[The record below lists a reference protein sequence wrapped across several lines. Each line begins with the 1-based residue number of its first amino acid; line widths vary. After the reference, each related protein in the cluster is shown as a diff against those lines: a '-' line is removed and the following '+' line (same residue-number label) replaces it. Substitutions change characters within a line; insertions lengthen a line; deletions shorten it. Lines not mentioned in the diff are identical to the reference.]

1 MKYMAFIRIKNIVL
15 TLSALAISFTQYAQQ
30 PCGKNHAEQQLL
42 QQNPSAKPIIESAKK
57 ELEDFT
63 QTYISSR
70 ATSNNKIVIPV
81 VFHVVHQNGQE
92 NISEAQIKDAMRQ
105 INEDFSKSNAG
116 LTNVIPAFESRIG
129 DANFEFRLARKDPN
143 GNPTNGI
150 DRIVSSATNVGDQTA
165 KINQWPPQK
174 YLNIWTVANINFG
187 AAAYALLPSVAAG
200 NPSQDGIVSEHIYVG
215 TIGTATGDDGHTLP
229 HEIGHFFNLE
239 HPWGQSNSP
248 GLTQNCGDDDF
259 VQDTPNTIGTFGS
272 CNTTQVSCGSL
283 DNVQNIM
290 DYSNCPVM
298 FTEGQIDRMRASANS
313 SVAGRNN
320 LWSQQNL
327 NATGVGQLYFA
338 DFSAENPTICL
349 GDSLR
354 LLDRS
359 EYDPTSWNWNLSG
372 SLQSSSNNKNPVVYY
387 PEIGV
392 YDVLLTSFQNGDQKS
407 ELKDGFVMVNNP
419 VGASMPYTEDFE
431 GVSETPN
438 IKWYTSDNNS
448 NFGFE
453 LDENNGK
460 QGGACLKM
468 VNYSNSNNKTYRLIS
483 ETIDLSVYEQFDIE
497 FDVAYAMLNG
507 SSGQDRLKVYLS
519 NDCGDTWN
527 EVFNE
532 IGPFIQSTS
541 GVNGAFTPSNP
552 NEWRTL
558 SINNLS
564 SPLNS
569 NNARIKIEFEAEGNN
584 NLYIDNINIVGDW
597 GDTPSLV
604 YPFNGQT
611 KLPSDFTF
619 QWQPTGESISEYE
632 FQYADNIS
640 FNSPVSVSK
649 QKISVDPDNPD
660 TEYGVTGLDPNRTY
674 FWRVRYV
681 TNGNPGPWSD
691 VWEFTIS
698 ETGVGFE
705 ESLKDKFHFAVFPNP
720 SESKFNVRLLNDESR
735 PVEFTIYSMTG
746 QRVYYSKHNISSGEN
761 IVQLNVDQL
770 TGGVYM
776 LETRIGS
783 ERITERIVIR

>member
-1 MKYMAFIRIKNIVL
+1 MAFLSSKKLVL
-15 TLSALAISFTQYAQQ
+15 TLSAIAISLTQFAQQ
-30 PCGKNHAEQQLL
+30 PCGMNHAEQQLL
-42 QQNPSAKPIIESAKK
+42 QQNPSASPIIESAQK
-57 ELEDFT
+57 ELENFT
-63 QTYISSR
+63 QNYISSR

-81 VFHVVHQNGQE
+81 VFHVVHQNGSE

-105 INEDFSKSNAG
+105 INEDFSKSNAD
-116 LTNVIPAFESRIG
+116 LSNVVPAFEGRIG

-143 GNPTNGI
+143 GNSTNGI

-200 NPSQDGIVSEHIYVG
+200 NPSQDGIVSEHTYVG
-215 TIGTATGDDGHTLP
+215 TIGTAAGGDGHTLP

-239 HPWGQSNSP
+239 HPWGQSNNP
-248 GLTQNCGDDDF
+248 GQTQNCGDDDF
-259 VQDTPNTIGTFGS
+259 VQDTPNTVGTFGS

-298 FTEGQIDRMRASANS
+298 FTEGQIDRMRAAANS
-313 SVAGRNN
+313 NIAGRNN

-327 NATGVGQLYFA
+327 NETGVGQLYSA
-338 DFSAENPTICL
+338 DFSAENATICL

-354 LLDRS
+354 LLDGS
-359 EYDPTSWNWNLSG
+359 EYDPTSWSWNLSG
-372 SLQSSSNNKNPVVYY
+372 SLQSSSNNKNPVVFY
-387 PEIGV
+387 PEVGV
-392 YDVLLTSFQNGDQKS
+392 YDVLLTSFQNGNQKS
-407 ELKDGFVMVNNP
+407 ELKNGFVMVNNP
-419 VGASMPYTEDFE
+419 VGRSMPYTEDFE
-431 GVSETPN
+431 NVSQTPN

-453 LDENNGK
+453 LDEINGK

-468 VNYSNSNNKTYRLIS
+468 TNYSNSNDKPYKAIS
-483 ETIDLSVYEQFDIE
+483 ETVDLSVYDQFDLS
-497 FDVAYAMLNG
+497 FDLAYAMQSG
-507 SSGQDRLKVYLS
+507 GSGQDRLKIYIS
-519 NDCGDTWN
+519 GDCGETWT

-532 IGPFIQSTS
+532 IGPFIQSAS
-541 GVNGAFTPSNP
+541 GVNGAFTPSSQSD
-552 NEWRTL
+552 WRAF
-558 SINNLS
+558 SIDNLGA
-564 SPLNS
+564 PLNG

-584 NLYIDNINIVGDW
+584 NLYIDNVNITGDW
-597 GDTPSLV
+597 NDTPSLV

-619 QWQPTGESISEYE
+619 QWQPTGENISEYE
-632 FQYADNIS
+632 FQYSDNITFS
-640 FNSPVSVSK
+640 NPVSTIK

-660 TEYGVTGLDPNRTY
+660 TEYDVTGLDPNATY

-705 ESLKDKFHFAVFPNP
+705 ESLKEKYHFTVFPNP
-720 SESKFNVRLLNDESR
+720 VESQINVRLLNSEDK
-735 PVEFTIYSMTG
+735 PAEFTIYSMTG
-746 QRVYYSKHNISSGEN
+746 QRVFFSKQTISTGEN
-761 IVQLNVDQL
+761 VVQLNVDQL
-770 TGGVYM
+770 SGGVYL
-776 LETRIGS
+776 LETTIGS
-783 ERITERIVIR
+783 ERITERVVVR

>member
-1 MKYMAFIRIKNIVL
+1 MAFLSSKKLVL
-15 TLSALAISFTQYAQQ
+15 TLSAIAISLTQFAQQ
-30 PCGKNHAEQQLL
+30 PCGMNHAEQQLL
-42 QQNPSAKPIIESAKK
+42 QQNPSSSPIIESAQK
-57 ELEDFT
+57 ELENFT
-63 QTYISSR
+63 QNYISSR

-81 VFHVVHQNGQE
+81 VFHVVHQNGSE

-105 INEDFSKSNAG
+105 INEDFSKSNAD
-116 LTNVIPAFESRIG
+116 LSNVVPAFEGRIG

-143 GNPTNGI
+143 GNSTNGI

-200 NPSQDGIVSEHIYVG
+200 NPSQDGIVSEHTYVG
-215 TIGTATGDDGHTLP
+215 TIGTAAGGDGHTLP

-248 GLTQNCGDDDF
+248 GQTQNCGDDDF
-259 VQDTPNTIGTFGS
+259 VQDTPNTVGTFGS

-298 FTEGQIDRMRASANS
+298 FTEGQIDRMRAAANS
-313 SVAGRNN
+313 GVAGRNN

-327 NATGVGQLYFA
+327 NETGVGQLYSA
-338 DFSAENPTICL
+338 DFSAENATICL

-354 LLDRS
+354 LLDGS

-372 SLQSSSNNKNPVVYY
+372 SLQSTSNNKNPVVFY
-387 PEIGV
+387 PEVGV
-392 YDVLLTSFQNGDQKS
+392 YDVLLTSFQNGNQKS

-419 VGASMPYTEDFE
+419 VGRSMPYTEDFE
-431 GVSETPN
+431 NVSQTPN

-453 LDENNGK
+453 LDETNGK

-468 VNYSNSNNKTYRLIS
+468 TNYSNSNDKPYKAIS
-483 ETIDLSVYEQFDIE
+483 ETVDLSVYDQFDLS
-497 FDVAYAMLNG
+497 FDLAYAMQSG
-507 SSGQDRLKVYLS
+507 GSGQDRLKIYIS
-519 NDCGDTWN
+519 GDCGETWT

-532 IGPFIQSTS
+532 IGPFIQSAS
-541 GVNGAFTPSNP
+541 GVNGAFTPSSQSD
-552 NEWRTL
+552 WRAF
-558 SINNLS
+558 SIDNLGA
-564 SPLNS
+564 PLNG

-584 NLYIDNINIVGDW
+584 NLYIDNVNITGDW
-597 GDTPSLV
+597 NDTPSLV

-632 FQYADNIS
+632 FQYSDNIA
-640 FNSPVSVSK
+640 FNNPVSTTK

-660 TEYGVTGLDPNRTY
+660 TEYDVTGLDPNATY

-705 ESLKDKFHFAVFPNP
+705 ESLKEKYHFTVFPNP
-720 SESKFNVRLLNDESR
+720 VESQINVRLLNNEDK
-735 PVEFTIYSMTG
+735 PAEFSIYSMTG
-746 QRVYYSKHNISSGEN
+746 QRVFFSKQTISTGEN
-761 IVQLNVDQL
+761 VVQLNVDQL
-770 TGGVYM
+770 SGGVYL
-776 LETRIGS
+776 LETTIGS
-783 ERITERIVIR
+783 ERITERVVVR